1 MFSVGG
7 NPKMNALM
15 RTLAIAATVA
25 LAPTPMAAKTLHV
38 VASTLDMADIA
49 EQIGGDKVDVYAVS
63 TGKYDLHFFDPR
75 PSQVMKLQK
84 ADLLIVGGLDVDIW
98 IQSLID
104 ASRNS
109 RIRFG
114 AVGYVDPSDGV
125 RPIQVPKGRIDGAMG
140 DVHPFG
146 NPHYWVTQENV
157 RIVVENIA
165 NGLIRVSPGDAEYFE
180 RNKVAYLAKV
190 ASVYDRLHKEL
201 APFKGTKVIQY
212 HQSWDYFCNEFGLE
226 IVGSLEP
233 KPGIPPSPAHLEE
246 LVGWAKHEKAKL
258 MLIEPYYPKR
268 PVEFVAR
275 ETGAKVLRLPFYA
288 GGVKGV
294 DGFLENLTYNVDQ
307 IAEALS
313 G

>member
-1 MFSVGG
+1 M
-7 NPKMNALM
+7 KALI
-15 RTLAIAATVA
+15 RTAMMAAILAVS
-25 LAPTPMAAKTLHV
+25 PTSLAAKTLNV
-38 VASTLDMADIA
+38 VASTLDMADIT
-49 EQIGGDKVDVYAVS
+49 EQIGGERVSVYAIS

-75 PSQVMKLQK
+75 PSQVMKLRK
-84 ADLLIVGGLDVDIW
+84 ADVLIVGGLDVDVW

-104 ASRNS
+104 ASRNG

-114 AVGYVDPSDGV
+114 SVGYIDPSDGV

-146 NPHYWVTQENV
+146 NPHYWVTRENLHTV
-157 RIVVENIA
+157 IDNITD
-165 NGLIRVSPGDAEYFE
+165 GLIRVSPKDADYFE
-180 RNKVAYLAKV
+180 RNKAAYLEKV
-190 ASVYDRLHKEL
+190 GEVFDGLHARLE
-201 APFKGTKVIQY
+201 PFKGTKVIQY

-233 KPGIPPSPAHLEE
+233 KPGIPPSPSHLEE
-246 LVGWAKHEKAKL
+246 LVSWARHEGAKL

-275 ETGAKVLRLPFYA
+275 ETGATVLRLPFYA
-288 GGVKGV
+288 GGKEGL
-294 DGFLENLTYNVDQ
+294 DGFLDNLSYNVDQ
-307 IAEALS
+307 IVEALS

>member
-1 MFSVGG
+1 M
-7 NPKMNALM
+7 MAAI
-15 RTLAIAATVA
+15 LAVS
-25 LAPTPMAAKTLHV
+25 PTSLAAKTLEV

-49 EQIGGDKVDVYAVS
+49 KQIGGEKVNVYAIS

-75 PSQVMKLQK
+75 PSQVMKLRK

-98 IQSLID
+98 IPSLID
-104 ASRNS
+104 ASRNR

-125 RPIQVPKGRIDGAMG
+125 QPIQVPKGRIDGAMG

-146 NPHYWVTQENV
+146 NPHYWVTRGNLE
-157 RIVVENIA
+157 IVIDNIA
-165 NGLIRVSPGDAEYFE
+165 NGLIRVSPGDADYFE
-180 RNKVAYLAKV
+180 QNKAAYIQKV
-190 ASVYDRLHKEL
+190 GEVFDGLHARLE
-201 APFKGTKVIQY
+201 PFKGTKVIQY

-233 KPGIPPSPAHLEE
+233 KPGIPPSASHLEE
-246 LVGWAKHEKAKL
+246 LVSWARHEGAKL

-275 ETGAKVLRLPFYA
+275 ETGAKVLWLPFYA
-288 GGVKGV
+288 GGKEGV
-294 DGFLENLTYNVDQ
+294 DGFLDNLSYNVDR